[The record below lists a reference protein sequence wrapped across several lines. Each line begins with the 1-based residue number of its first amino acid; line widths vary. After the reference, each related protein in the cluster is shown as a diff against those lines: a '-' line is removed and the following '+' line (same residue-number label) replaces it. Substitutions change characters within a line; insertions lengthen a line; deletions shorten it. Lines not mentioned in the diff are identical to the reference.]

1 MKFEPYDYQ
10 EKMLNHAEVNT
21 SFAYFVSCGMG
32 KTVTTLKILED
43 RILTGQTRGALIVA
57 PVRVC
62 SITWPTQ
69 VEQWDHSSWMRVAHL
84 RTKEGLKAWH
94 DGTADVYLVNP
105 EQLPKL
111 VPLMFKG
118 KKNLPVDT
126 VIFDELSLAKN
137 PNSKRFNALRPYLG
151 RFKARIGLTGTPC
164 PNNYLDLFAQVRL
177 LDDGQR
183 LGRSFSQFR
192 QTYFTADYMGFK
204 FTINPG
210 AKEAIDAKLADLC
223 LVMLGDD
230 YLDVP
235 ICETVDVPVSLPP
248 EAKAAYKVLEK
259 ELLLELEKSD
269 VVALSAAAL
278 SNKLLQV
285 TGGTVYGEEH
295 IVNTLHSA
303 KIDAI
308 KALRKKHKNEPI
320 LILTAYKHEMQRILS
335 EIEGSKVFDERDLAD
350 WQAGKIKTWVANP
363 RSLSHGI
370 DGLQKGGRI
379 AIWSTLTWSNETYI
393 QCNARLVRT
402 GQSSETIIYR
412 VIATDTID
420 DAVCEALR
428 VKMDTQSGLMNAL
441 KALQKMK
448 K

>member
-1 MKFEPYDYQ
+1 MK
-10 EKMLNHAEVNT
+10 
-21 SFAYFVSCGMG
+21 
-32 KTVTTLKILED
+32 
-43 RILTGQTRGALIVA
+43 
-57 PVRVC
+57 
-62 SITWPTQ
+62 
-69 VEQWDHSSWMRVAHL
+69 VAHL

-94 DGTADVYLVNP
+94 EGTADVYLVNP
-105 EQLPKL
+105 EQLMKL

-118 KKNLPVDT
+118 KKKIPVDT

-151 RFKARIGLTGTPC
+151 MFKARIGLTGTPC

-192 QTYFTADYMGFK
+192 QAFFSADYMGFK

-210 AKEAIDAKLADLC
+210 AKEIIDAKLADLC

-235 ICETVDVPVSLPP
+235 VCETVDVPITLPP
-248 EAKAAYKVLEK
+248 ESKAAYKELEK

-278 SNKLLQV
+278 SNKLLQI

-295 IVNTLHSA
+295 VVNHVHSA

-320 LILTAYKHEMQRILS
+320 LILTAYKHEMQRVLA
-335 EIEGSKVFDERDLAD
+335 EIEGSKLFDERDLAD

-379 AIWSTLTWSNETYI
+379 AIWTTLTWSNETYT

-402 GQSSETIIYR
+402 GQSFETIIYR
-412 VIATDTID
+412 IIAPDTID
-420 DAVCEALR
+420 DAVCEAL
-428 VKMDTQSGLMNAL
+428 KNKSDTQSGLMNAL